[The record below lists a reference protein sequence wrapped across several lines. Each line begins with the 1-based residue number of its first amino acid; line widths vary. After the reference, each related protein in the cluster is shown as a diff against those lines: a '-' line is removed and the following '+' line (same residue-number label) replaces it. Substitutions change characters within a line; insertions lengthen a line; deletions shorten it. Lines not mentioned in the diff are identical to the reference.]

1 MLKKNI
7 LLMFFLCLFLAKERN
22 LKLKKIDGFLRQ
34 LIDLEGSDLHV
45 AAGSRPMIRKNGI
58 LEPTDFP
65 YLTNGNIYELMQEV
79 LTPAEIQKFT
89 SNADLDFVYQ
99 SRELDQRFR
108 SNAFYQKNGISM
120 VFRWIKRDIPTLEE
134 LGFSEAVKKL
144 TRFHQGIVLVT
155 GPSGCGKTTTMASL
169 IDIINKERSLHI
181 ITVEEPVEYIHRNK
195 NSLVIQREVG
205 KDVDSFQTAL
215 KGALREDPD
224 VIVIGELRDLDTIS
238 LAITAAETGHLVFS
252 TINTNSA
259 IQTID
264 RIIDSYPSEQQS
276 QVRVMFSESLK
287 AIISQQ
293 LIQNTD
299 GTKMV
304 CAYELLIGNSSVSN
318 LIRDSKQYQIINNM
332 HTGKKQGMQ
341 LMDSS
346 LLDLVI
352 AGSITLEVAL
362 ERSQNPS
369 GLEDKY
375 KALKQQ
381 S

>member
-45 AAGSRPMIRKNGI
+45 AAGNRPMIRKNGI

-120 VFRWIKRDIPTLEE
+120 VFRWIKRDIPTLED

-346 LLDLVI
+346 LLDLVM
-352 AGSITLEVAL
+352 AGEITLEVAL

>member
-7 LLMFFLCLFLAKERN
+7 LLMLFLCLLLAKERN

-45 AAGSRPMIRKNGI
+45 AAGNRPMIRKNGI

-120 VFRWIKRDIPTLEE
+120 VFRWIKRDIPSLVD

-181 ITVEEPVEYIHRNK
+181 ITVEEPVEYIHKNK

-252 TINTNSA
+252 TLHTNGAVETIARIVDIFPGENQGQIRVQLSA
-259 IQTID
+259 
-264 RIIDSYPSEQQS
+264 
-276 QVRVMFSESLK
+276 
-287 AIISQQ
+287 
-293 LIQNTD
+293 
-299 GTKMV
+299 
-304 CAYELLIGNSSVSN
+304 
-318 LIRDSKQYQIINNM
+318 
-332 HTGKKQGMQ
+332 
-341 LMDSS
+341 
-346 LLDLVI
+346 
-352 AGSITLEVAL
+352 TLEGVL
-362 ERSQNPS
+362 SQTLIPMPN
-369 GLEDKY
+369 GKGM
-375 KALKQQ
+375 
-381 S
+381 

>member
-1 MLKKNI
+1 ML
-7 LLMFFLCLFLAKERN
+7 FLCLLLAKERN

-45 AAGSRPMIRKNGI
+45 AAGNRPMIRKNGI

-120 VFRWIKRDIPTLEE
+120 VFRWIKRDIPSLVD

-181 ITVEEPVEYIHRNK
+181 ITVEEPVEYIHKNK

-293 LIQNTD
+293 LIQNKD

-346 LLDLVI
+346 LLDLVM
-352 AGSITLEVAL
+352 AGEITLEVAL

>member
-1 MLKKNI
+1 M
-7 LLMFFLCLFLAKERN
+7 
-22 LKLKKIDGFLRQ
+22 KKIDGLLKQ
-34 LIDLEGSDLHV
+34 TIDIEGSDLHV
-45 AAGSRPMIRKNGI
+45 SAGNRPMIRKNGI

-65 YLTNGNIYELMQEV
+65 YLTNANIYELMQEV

-99 SRELDQRFR
+99 SKELDQRFR

-120 VFRWIKRDIPTLEE
+120 VFRWIKRDIPSLTS
-134 LGFSEAVKKL
+134 LGFSDSVKNL

-169 IDIINKERSLHI
+169 IDTLNSERSLHI
-181 ITVEEPVEYIHRNK
+181 ITVEEPVEYVHKNK

-224 VIVIGELRDLDTIS
+224 VIVIGELRDLETIS

-264 RIIDSYPSEQQS
+264 RIIDSYPAEQQS

-293 LIQNTD
+293 LLPHKD
-299 GTKMV
+299 GTRMV
-304 CAYELLIGNSSVSN
+304 CAYELLISNSSVSN

-346 LLDLVI
+346 LLDLVMSGDI
-352 AGSITLEVAL
+352 DFETAL
-362 ERSQNPS
+362 ERSQNPT
-369 GLEDKY
+369 GLQDKY
-375 KALKQQ
+375 KALTQ